1 MSKTYSPKN
10 MNLSFN
16 GHIITGF
23 AESTMITVRQNTDS
37 ATVAVGGDG
46 ESTFIFSADESGE
59 IEFVLQWSSSSNA
72 VLSNFHNQMRVSRGV
87 LGRGIATLSETGGTT
102 VVSANDSVIARLPDS
117 SWGTDA
123 ETRTW
128 ILRTGNLN
136 ATIGGNF

>member
-16 GHIITGF
+16 GHIVTGF
-23 AESTMITVRQNTDS
+23 AEGTMITVRHNTDS

-46 ESTFIFSADESGE
+46 EATFIFSADESGE
-59 IEFVLQWSSSSNA
+59 IEFVLNWSSSSNA
-72 VLSNFHNQMRVSRGV
+72 VLSNFHNQMRASRGV
-87 LGRGIATLSETGGTT
+87 LGRGPASVSDTAGTT
-102 VVSANDSVIARLPDS
+102 VVSAPDAVIAKMPDA

-136 ATIGGNF
+136 SVIGGNF